1 MHVLA
6 RVGADCS
13 AVISCDD
20 PGIGFGCAVAIGRV
34 GGLAFPFLRLVLL
47 NPTVHA
53 LDNDYLISGVHF
65 VAVCGDC
72 ISNSWLFSR

>member
-1 MHVLA
+1 M
-6 RVGADCS
+6 
-13 AVISCDD
+13 ISCDD

-53 LDNDYLISGVHF
+53 LDADCIISGIQF
-65 VAVCGDC
+65 VAVL
-72 ISNSWLFSR
+72 W